1 MDNGAVSSSIDQ
13 EQLVEEDKPPDP
25 CPRLAAF
32 SLAAGAVP
40 PFLLI
45 IKIILFNPGIANG
58 VEVFPTHGGQGY
70 PLPTI
75 CNHLRCLI
83 EV

>member
-1 MDNGAVSSSIDQ
+1 MANAVVKSSIDQ

-25 CPRLAAF
+25 CPQLAAF

-45 IKIILFNPGIANG
+45 IKKFLSNPRITKGL
-58 VEVFPTHGGQGY
+58 ELFPTHGRQIF
-70 PLPTI
+70 PFASLSLSFTFM
-75 CNHLRCLI
+75 N
-83 EV
+83 